1 MEQFLHSSRVPTI
14 FKIKKIGLFKD
25 DQDLPIGL
33 PIGTFILLSRRV
45 KRDSDLPI
53 DYDPIDEQ
61 SDLAPYD
68 DGDINIITS
77 YYGYFA
83 GSPREDSLQ
92 IIPGF
97 IVSDS
102 DLREY
107 TEIIG
112 RWVQAGNRRG
122 NPTGNTQSGT
132 NQLRL

>member
-1 MEQFLHSSRVPTI
+1 MDEFLHSFKVPTI

-25 DQDLPIGL
+25 DQDLR
-33 PIGTFILLSRRV
+33 IGTFILLSRRV
-45 KRDSDLPI
+45 KVDNDLPI
-53 DYDPIDEQ
+53 DYDPIHEQ

-68 DGDINIITS
+68 DGDTNIITS

-83 GSPREDSLQ
+83 GSPQENSLQ
-92 IIPGF
+92 LMPGF
-97 IVSDS
+97 LVSDS

-107 TEIIG
+107 TEIVG
-112 RWVQAGNRRG
+112 RWVQAGNYRG